1 MIPIYILL
9 GAAGS
14 GRREILCD
22 MLENGVDNN
31 ARIVSVFIEE
41 NEEQSPVDK
50 SLHAIEHSEIL
61 SWRCEE
67 SKPIQAEEWSAD
79 TGTIFFL
86 TQGLTCPVEQLE
98 SLKRWMADNSFIP
111 ARIFTVVNCGLLE
124 RNPGLRPWYEACIH
138 FSDLVLLNKR
148 EGVSNKWIQ
157 EYQEYFTKSCYPCL
171 FELVKKGRIRNVIST
186 LFPETRRLSHFFD
199 TDYVDDSE
207 ITPGLDEIVID
218 DDFEGSEDEIDYG
231 NSTGDPYMARL
242 SNGQRAKT
250 ILDIK
255 RFLTDPNG
263 AKLQTR

>member
-1 MIPIYILL
+1 MIPIYIIL

-22 MLENGVDNN
+22 MMENGVDKNV
-31 ARIVSVFIEE
+31 RVVSVFIEE
-41 NEEQSPVDK
+41 SEEQSSVDER
-50 SLHAIEHSEIL
+50 LHAIEHSEIL
-61 SWRCEE
+61 FWRWEE

-79 TGTIFFL
+79 TGAAFFL
-86 TQGLTCPVEQLE
+86 TQGLACPVEQLE
-98 SLKRWMADNSFIP
+98 TLKRWMTDNRFIP
-111 ARIFTVVNCGLLE
+111 ARIFTVVNCRLLE

-157 EYQEYFTKSCYPCL
+157 EYQDYFNKACYPCL
-171 FELVKKGRIRNVIST
+171 FEPVKKGRLRNVISA

-199 TDYVDDSE
+199 TDYMDGSE
-207 ITPGLDEIVID
+207 ITPDLDEIVIED
-218 DDFEGSEDEIDYG
+218 DREGPEGEIDDG

-242 SNGQRAKT
+242 SNDQRART
-250 ILDIK
+250 LPDIK
-255 RFLTDPNG
+255 RFLTDPKS